1 MRKLCTDKDCLA
13 GLDAGRQSRGPDEP
27 CDGPFQPQLEQCE
40 LCVSQAQLQSAIP
53 CQDNLVSI
61 DTDFNAQPFDLSRQ
75 AIPATPIIFQRQRAP
90 PVSFS

>member
-1 MRKLCTDKDCLA
+1 MCKTARIRIILLA
-13 GLDAGRQSRGPDEP
+13 VMLVASHVALISHVTAHFAPNLD
-27 CDGPFQPQLEQCE
+27 QCE